1 VRVGSLRIRRRDII
15 PTVLTYAAVVVLV
28 VTTLAPLIWLFIM
41 SISST
46 PELTA
51 VPLRWIPSHA
61 DFSRYGRLL
70 SVAAHSAGEEFI
82 YALRNSLLASFS
94 ATAIAL
100 IVGIPAAYSFS
111 RFPGRRMGLLY
122 AVLGTYMMPP
132 VALILPLYMIF
143 GALGLLNTVAALT
156 IVYCTI
162 LMPFV
167 TWLLK
172 ATIDAVPMEIEEAA
186 RIDGVG
192 LIGVLR
198 HVTLPIAKAGLGTAA
213 LFAVL
218 LAWDEFFYALLYT
231 NDLRA
236 KTLPVAIAEFAAGRA
251 TDYGIISAAGILTAL
266 PALAI
271 AFFLQKSLISG
282 LAAGGVKG

>member
-1 VRVGSLRIRRRDII
+1 MRIRRRDII

-28 VTTLAPLIWLFIM
+28 VATLVPLIWLFIM

-236 KTLPVAIAEFAAGRA
+236 KTLPVAIADFAAGRA

>member
-1 VRVGSLRIRRRDII
+1 MRIRRRDIV

-100 IVGIPAAYSFS
+100 VVGIPAAYSFS

-236 KTLPVAIAEFAAGRA
+236 KTLPVAIADFAAGRA
-251 TDYGIISAAGILTAL
+251 TDYGLISAAGILTAL
-266 PALAI
+266 PAAADRLLPAEI
-271 AFFLQKSLISG
+271 AYLRPRRRGRERLI
-282 LAAGGVKG
+282 

>member
-1 VRVGSLRIRRRDII
+1 MRIRRRDII
-15 PTVLTYAAVVVLV
+15 PTALTYLAVVVLV

-82 YALRNSLLASFS
+82 FALRNSLLASFS

-100 IVGIPAAYSFS
+100 VVGIPAAYSFS

-162 LMPFV
+162 LLPFV

-236 KTLPVAIAEFAAGRA
+236 KTLPVAIADFAAGRA

>member
-1 VRVGSLRIRRRDII
+1 MKIRRRDIL
-15 PTVLTYAAVVVLV
+15 PTVLTYLAVVVLV
-28 VTTLAPLIWLFIM
+28 VTTLAPLLWLFIM

-51 VPLRWIPSHA
+51 VPLRWIPSDA

-100 IVGIPAAYSFS
+100 VVGIPAAYSFS

-162 LMPFV
+162 LLPFV

-198 HVTLPIAKAGLGTAA
+198 HVTFPIAKAGLGTAA

-236 KTLPVAIAEFAAGRA
+236 KTLPVAIADFAAGRA
-251 TDYGIISAAGILTAL
+251 TDYGLISAAGILTAL

>member
-1 VRVGSLRIRRRDII
+1 MRIRRRDIV

-28 VTTLAPLIWLFIM
+28 VTTLVPLIWLFIM

-100 IVGIPAAYSFS
+100 VVGIPAAYSFS

-236 KTLPVAIAEFAAGRA
+236 KTLPVAIADFAAGRA
-251 TDYGIISAAGILTAL
+251 TDYGLISAAGILTAL
-266 PALAI
+266 PALLI

>member
-1 VRVGSLRIRRRDII
+1 MRMGGRKIRRRDII
-15 PTVLTYAAVVVLV
+15 PTVLTYFAVVVLV
-28 VTTLAPLIWLFIM
+28 VTTLAPLLWLFIM

-61 DFSRYGRLL
+61 DFSRYGKLL
-70 SVAAHSAGEEFI
+70 SIAAHSAGEEFI

-100 IVGIPAAYSFS
+100 VVGIPAAYSFS

-162 LMPFV
+162 LLPFV

-236 KTLPVAIAEFAAGRA
+236 KTLPVAIADFAAGRA
-251 TDYGIISAAGILTAL
+251 TDYGLISAAGILTAL
-266 PALAI
+266 PALLI

>member
-1 VRVGSLRIRRRDII
+1 MTWRRLL
-15 PTVLTYAAVVVLV
+15 PQLLTYLAVAVLV
-28 VTTLAPLIWLFIM
+28 VVTLAPLLWLFIM

-46 PELTA
+46 TDLTSL
-51 VPLRWIPSHA
+51 PLHWLPRQA
-61 DFSRYGRLL
+61 DFSRYARLL
-70 SVAAHSAGEEFI
+70 TLEAHSAGEEFV
-82 YALRNSLLASFS
+82 YALRNSLGASFS
-94 ATAIAL
+94 ATAVAL
-100 IVGIPAAYSFS
+100 LAGIPAAYSFS
-111 RFPGRRMGLLY
+111 RFPGRRIGLLY

-143 GALGLLNTVAALT
+143 AALGLLNSVPGLT

-162 LMPFV
+162 LLPFV

-172 ATIDAVPMEIEEAA
+172 ANFDTVPIEIEEAA

-192 LIGVLR
+192 FFGVLR
-198 HVTLPIAKAGLGTAA
+198 HVTLPIAKAGLGTAT

-236 KTLPVAIAEFAAGRA
+236 KTLPVAIADFAAGRA
-251 TDYGIISAAGILTAL
+251 TDYGLISAAGILTAL

-271 AFFLQKSLISG
+271 AFFLQRSLIAG

>member
-1 VRVGSLRIRRRDII
+1 MRVGRMRIRRRDII

-100 IVGIPAAYSFS
+100 VVGIPAAYSFS

-162 LMPFV
+162 LLPFV

-236 KTLPVAIAEFAAGRA
+236 KTLPVAIADFAAGRA
-251 TDYGIISAAGILTAL
+251 TDYGLISAAGILTAL
-266 PALAI
+266 PALLI

>member
-1 VRVGSLRIRRRDII
+1 MRIRRRDIV
-15 PTVLTYAAVVVLV
+15 PTVLTYLAVVVLV

-70 SVAAHSAGEEFI
+70 SIAAHSAGEEFI

-100 IVGIPAAYSFS
+100 VVGIPAAYSFS

-162 LMPFV
+162 LLPFV

-172 ATIDAVPMEIEEAA
+172 ANFDGVPREIEEAA
-186 RIDGVG
+186 RIDGVRLFG
-192 LIGVLR
+192 LLR
-198 HVTLPIAKAGLGTAA
+198 HVTLPIAKAGLGTAT

-231 NDLRA
+231 SDNRA
-236 KTLPVAIAEFAAGRA
+236 KTIPVAIADFAAGRA
-251 TDYGIISAAGILTAL
+251 TDYGLISAAGVLAAL
-266 PALAI
+266 PPVII
-271 AFFLQKSLISG
+271 AFFLQKSLIAG
-282 LAAGGVKG
+282 LATGGVKG

>member
-1 VRVGSLRIRRRDII
+1 MRIRRRDIV

-100 IVGIPAAYSFS
+100 VVGIPAAYSFS

-236 KTLPVAIAEFAAGRA
+236 KTLPVAIADFAAGRA
-251 TDYGIISAAGILTAL
+251 TDYGLISAAGILTAL
-266 PALAI
+266 PALLI